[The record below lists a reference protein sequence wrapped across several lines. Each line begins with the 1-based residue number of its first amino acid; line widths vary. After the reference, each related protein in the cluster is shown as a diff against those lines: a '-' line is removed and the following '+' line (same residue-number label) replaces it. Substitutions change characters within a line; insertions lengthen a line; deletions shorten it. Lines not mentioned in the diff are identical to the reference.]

1 MRHPAQPNVE
11 EMGDSRAIGQES
23 GEKSRAP
30 TILSFVVDRANL
42 VTLLGLSSG
51 LLAIYFALIQNF
63 PAAIIAMLWAV
74 LMDWFDGSIA
84 RRMPGRS
91 EPHKIFGARMDSLVD
106 MVVSAVGPAILL
118 LSVSGFSPWFFPGA
132 LAIIVAGVLRLAYFD
147 AFGLDED
154 GTHAGITIDNSPL
167 AISAVFLLYQ
177 FIDRGI
183 FAVVLYAV
191 VLILAYLHVA
201 PFRMKKIGGRWYYAV
216 TTYVVTL
223 TAIYAYFLLPW
234 SQ

>member
-1 MRHPAQPNVE
+1 MRHPAQPDVG
-11 EMGDSRAIGQES
+11 EMGDSRVIGQES
-23 GEKSRAP
+23 SGKTSAP

-63 PAAIIAMLWAV
+63 PAAMIAMLWAV

-91 EPHKIFGARMDSLVD
+91 ESHKIFGARMDSLVD
-106 MVVSAVGPAILL
+106 MVVSATGPAILL
-118 LSVSGFSPWFFPGA
+118 LSVSEFSPWFFPGA

-147 AFGLDED
+147 AFGLDEN

-177 FIDRGI
+177 FIDRSI
-183 FAVVLYAV
+183 FAIVLYAV

-216 TTYVVTL
+216 TGYVVTL
-223 TAIYAYFLLPW
+223 TAVYAYFLSPW